1 MATGYAT
8 FLKDSKNDIP
18 ADRILNLSPSN
29 DDDEFILQSGA
40 NKNKEQPTGFLHE
53 LVKHAAACFTTDD
66 VQDGVP
72 GLRQPRDVLHRKRTQ
87 EEATT
92 LACFA
97 FLPSGYVST
106 RSMKHTD
113 LAVEYHLQ
121 LPDNES
127 TSKTNHANAIQ
138 SFNTTT
144 TSRARGDVGL
154 I

>member
-106 RSMKHTD
+106 RSMVCTSLRHYGLLDIHGKRFSQSQN
-113 LAVEYHLQ
+113 VHL
-121 LPDNES
+121 
-127 TSKTNHANAIQ
+127 TIVFNACAEKF
-138 SFNTTT
+138 S
-144 TSRARGDVGL
+144 SA
-154 I
+154 